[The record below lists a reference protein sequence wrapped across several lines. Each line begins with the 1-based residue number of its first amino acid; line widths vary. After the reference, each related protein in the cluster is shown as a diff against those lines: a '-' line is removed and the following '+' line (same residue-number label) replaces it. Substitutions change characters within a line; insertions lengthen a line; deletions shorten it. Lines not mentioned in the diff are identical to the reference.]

1 MVVIIHGRIIIMPN
15 PIPEGTNFYIKHRLM
30 PADYKMPFLQ
40 MNRDFYSMGY
50 HISGDRTTITPTM
63 TYTQGAGS
71 LGTVPPLRYHQTFP
85 ASDKR
90 NESILLKFNSEFIK
104 PFTDIY
110 GEKIMD
116 IVYAYP
122 SNVFDEKH
130 TKQVEQLLFDM
141 IEVFESDS
149 EFKTF
154 TLQCM
159 LFQLFILIIDY
170 RIPNKIT
177 ITYKNTLSKE
187 ITESVCFIESH
198 YNEHFSIDYMA
209 EMVGFSASH
218 FSRVFKSQTGHT
230 YSDYLNMVRIHHAK
244 ALLTNTT
251 KSVTQI
257 ALETGF
263 SYPGKLTE
271 VFKKREGMTPL
282 NYRKNIT
289 T

>member
-1 MVVIIHGRIIIMPN
+1 
-15 PIPEGTNFYIKHRLM
+15 
-30 PADYKMPFLQ
+30 
-40 MNRDFYSMGY
+40 
-50 HISGDRTTITPTM
+50 
-63 TYTQGAGS
+63 
-71 LGTVPPLRYHQTFP
+71 
-85 ASDKR
+85 
-90 NESILLKFNSEFIK
+90 
-104 PFTDIY
+104 
-110 GEKIMD
+110 
-116 IVYAYP
+116 
-122 SNVFDEKH
+122 
-130 TKQVEQLLFDM
+130 
-141 IEVFESDS
+141 
-149 EFKTF
+149 
-154 TLQCM
+154 M
-159 LFQLFILIIDY
+159 LFQLFTLIIDY
-170 RIPNKIT
+170 RIPDKIT

-209 EMVGFSASH
+209 EMVGFFCITFFQE
-218 FSRVFKSQTGHT
+218 FSRHRQGHT

-271 VFKKREGMTPL
+271 VFKKREGLTPL

>member
-1 MVVIIHGRIIIMPN
+1 
-15 PIPEGTNFYIKHRLM
+15 
-30 PADYKMPFLQ
+30 
-40 MNRDFYSMGY
+40 
-50 HISGDRTTITPTM
+50 
-63 TYTQGAGS
+63 
-71 LGTVPPLRYHQTFP
+71 
-85 ASDKR
+85 
-90 NESILLKFNSEFIK
+90 
-104 PFTDIY
+104 
-110 GEKIMD
+110 
-116 IVYAYP
+116 
-122 SNVFDEKH
+122 
-130 TKQVEQLLFDM
+130 M

-159 LFQLFILIIDY
+159 LFQLFTLIIDY
-170 RIPNKIT
+170 RIPDKIT

-218 FSRVFKSQTGHT
+218 FSRVFKAQTGHT

-271 VFKKREGMTPL
+271 VFKKREGLTPL